1 MQDMI
6 NKINKLDSD
15 YIQSV
20 LLKVGEPT
28 MEIFS
33 QIKKDLG
40 GKLPVLLADGIVG
53 GYLRG
58 KGFTWE
64 ESFIGIMQFHG
75 ITHKLVEPEN
85 HEGVFKIT
93 GNGDGS
99 VKTNFTDDKKE

>member
-1 MQDMI
+1 MEKII
-6 NKINKLDSD
+6 NKINELSND
-15 YIQSV
+15 YVQSV

-28 MEIFS
+28 MEIFA

-40 GKLPVLLADGIVG
+40 GKLPVLLADGLVG

-64 ESFIGIMQFHG
+64 ESFIGIMQFHSV
-75 ITHKLVEPEN
+75 TNKLIEPEY

-99 VKTNFTDDKKE
+99 VKTEFTDDKKE